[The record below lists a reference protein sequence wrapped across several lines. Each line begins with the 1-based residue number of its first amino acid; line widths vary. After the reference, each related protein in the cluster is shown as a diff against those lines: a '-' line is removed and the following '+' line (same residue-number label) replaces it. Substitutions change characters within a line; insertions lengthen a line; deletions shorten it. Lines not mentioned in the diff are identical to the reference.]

1 MIVGNKNDAR
11 PKNKR
16 AEVKRRTMLRVG
28 DRVEDEFE
36 YAGGVKYRGRITKDL
51 GSGYFTVLWDH
62 GSYSAESDHHEYHLV
77 KLCIANRYN
86 FIIFQNYDGSVEGK
100 VIPRET
106 YNKLFPGT
114 CSS

>member
-11 PKNKR
+11 FKNKG
-16 AEVKRRTMLRVG
+16 AEVGRDKR
-28 DRVEDEFE
+28 
-36 YAGGVKYRGRITKDL
+36 
-51 GSGYFTVLWDH
+51 
-62 GSYSAESDHHEYHLV
+62 
-77 KLCIANRYN
+77 ANRFN